1 MRPVRTAFLLPLAAL
16 VSVAAA
22 LTVLIDWNLAHPEGT
37 EWDEAS
43 YFARLYQDHGAYE
56 RGGLFEL
63 KEALLLEDRHRPP
76 AYRLLSAPV
85 HMALGP
91 DVRAIRTAS
100 LLCFLMT
107 LYFVYRS
114 GALFGGTGTGFVA
127 VCIVAC
133 SPAVLSSMR
142 SLGTEW
148 PLLLGLSGLT
158 YFLLRIVMTG
168 RSGSG
173 VVLGIGLCAALA
185 ALGKLSF
192 APVALPMLLAAIVL
206 ARYTET
212 EEPKFSTLL
221 LPGLIALAVISP
233 FYLANI
239 YQYYW
244 YGHTAT
250 EWSSHGLY
258 FWLGLAEPGS
268 GFFLLGYME
277 LLAFQVFGPLLST
290 ALALTIVLLLTRLYK
305 RRAKTA
311 EGTSPAAGAFLVPT
325 GILTAAIL
333 PLVILHMSGGNQ
345 NPRFLV
351 PIVPIVAVLAA
362 AAAARLL
369 DGWVL
374 KTMALLATVQSVIV
388 LALMPGNAK
397 IPRSHP
403 VGALVA
409 VSERLPQWEWSRLKD
424 EITGYGI
431 ASPRIGFIGSSAA
444 FNNRQIEIPWRKAGE
459 DVTVTRLWHENDG
472 AVDWAEVEARIGETD
487 VLLTFVPSEEP
498 RPLAVNSFNSE
509 FADRMTGRPD
519 FIGPVIL
526 QLGPGTG
533 DPVFVFHRR

>member
-1 MRPVRTAFLLPLAAL
+1 MRPVRIEFLLPLAAL
-16 VSVAAA
+16 ICVVAGLA
-22 LTVLIDWNLAHPEGT
+22 VLIDWNLAHPEGT
-37 EWDEAS
+37 AWDEAS
-43 YFARLYQDHGAYE
+43 YFARLYQDHSAYKQ
-56 RGGLFEL
+56 GGLFEL

-85 HMALGP
+85 HLALGP
-91 DVRAIRTAS
+91 DVRAIRAAS
-100 LLCFLMT
+100 LLCFLIT

-114 GALFGGTGTGFVA
+114 GALFGGAGTGFVA

-158 YFLLRIVMTG
+158 YFLLRIAVTG
-168 RSGSG
+168 RSNSG
-173 VVLGIGLCAALA
+173 IILGVGLCAALA
-185 ALGKLSF
+185 ALGKLNF

-206 ARYTET
+206 GRYTET
-212 EEPKFSTLL
+212 GEPKFSTLL
-221 LPGLIALAVISP
+221 LPGLIALAIISP
-233 FYLANI
+233 FYFANI
-239 YQYYW
+239 HQYYW
-244 YGHTAT
+244 YGHTAND
-250 EWSSHGLY
+250 WSSHGLH
-258 FWLGLAEPGS
+258 FWLGLPEPGS
-268 GFFLLGYME
+268 GFFLLGYVE
-277 LLAFQVFGPLLST
+277 LLTFQVLGPLLSA
-290 ALALTIVLLLTRLYK
+290 ALALAIILLLTGLYK
-305 RRAKTA
+305 RRARTA
-311 EGTSPAAGAFLVPT
+311 EGTSLAADAFRVPA
-325 GILTAAIL
+325 GILIAAIL

-369 DGWVL
+369 DGWAL

-388 LALMPGNAK
+388 LALMSGNAN

-403 VGALVA
+403 VGALAA

-424 EITGYGI
+424 EIAGYGI
-431 ASPRIGFIGSSAA
+431 TSPRIGFIGNSAA
-444 FNNRQIEIPWRKAGE
+444 FNNRQIEIPWRKTGE
-459 DVTVTRLWHENDG
+459 DVTVTRLWYENDG
-472 AVDWAEVEARIGETD
+472 AVDWAEIEARIKETD
-487 VLLTFVPSEEP
+487 VLLTFVPSQEP
-498 RPLAVNSFNSE
+498 RPPAVNSFNSE

-533 DPVFVFHRR
+533 DRVLVFHRR